1 MLLCELGRWGLLKI
15 LSRIVYPSSGREA
28 ALMFVG
34 MDVHRNRTQ
43 VCVLDSSGVELEN
56 RNVPNDRRV
65 LAEVLSPVGEGT
77 PVAFEPAYGTGWI
90 AEVLR
95 DLGLEPHL
103 AHAAGCRAIA
113 DAKLKYD
120 RLDARTLANLVR
132 TGYLA
137 EAWLAPSQVRDAR
150 LLLRE
155 RAWLVRARTAAK
167 NRIRAQL
174 ADEGIPV
181 RVALWTKAG
190 SSWLE
195 HVELSKM
202 HRWVV
207 TDCQTLV
214 DTLEERIRAL
224 ESEIRRQ
231 AKPDERVS
239 ALMAIPGIGLLS
251 AMTLVAEI
259 GDITRFPTSRKLCAW
274 AGLTPAMR
282 NSDRKIRHGHI
293 TKAGP
298 QAVRHVLGEAAQ
310 VAIRSEPHRSDFAAT
325 KRRRGTGIA
334 LVRVARKLLTEAFW
348 VLRQLDD
355 ASTSS

>member
-1 MLLCELGRWGLLKI
+1 
-15 LSRIVYPSSGREA
+15 
-28 ALMFVG
+28 MFVG

-43 VCVLDSSGVELEN
+43 VCVLDATGAELEN

-65 LAEVLSPVGEGT
+65 LAEVLSAVGQGT
-77 PVAFEPAYGTGWI
+77 PVAFEAAYGTGWI

-95 DLGLEPHL
+95 GQGLEPHL

-137 EAWLAPSQVRDAR
+137 EAWLAPNEVREAR
-150 LLLRE
+150 LVLRQ

-181 RVALWTKAG
+181 RLGLWTKAG
-190 SSWLE
+190 ADWLDE
-195 HVELSKM
+195 VELSVM
-202 HRWVV
+202 HRWAVSDSQALIEV
-207 TDCQTLV
+207 
-214 DTLEERIRAL
+214 LEVRIRSL
-224 ESEIRRQ
+224 EAEIRRR
-231 AKPDERVS
+231 AKPDARVE
-239 ALMAIPGIGLLS
+239 ALMTIPGIGLLS

-310 VAIRSEPHRSDFAAT
+310 VARRSEPYRSDFLAT
-325 KRRRGTGIA
+325 KHRRGMGIA
-334 LVRVARKLLTEAFW
+334 LVRVARKLLTQAFW
-348 VLRQLDD
+348 VLRELEDNCAQ
-355 ASTSS
+355 S